1 MPIDCKNYAPKDVL
15 SLLKGNPT
23 FSGYVREGRNWND
36 VLTYV
41 KFQMILT
48 KEQESEIE
56 KYYKLKTK

>member
-15 SLLKGNPT
+15 QLLKGNPT
-23 FSGYVREGRNWND
+23 FNGYVQEGRNWND

-48 KEQESEIE
+48 KEQELEIE